1 MGKRHTKKVIMVLI
15 KTILEGTIHP
25 QETQIVHYFSYSI
38 KSYPSSTYETVLTT
52 AMGYGN
58 ELNFY
63 DIIIIHE

>member
-1 MGKRHTKKVIMVLI
+1 MGKRHSKKVIMVLI

-25 QETQIVHYFSYSI
+25 QIIHYFSYSI
-38 KSYPSSTYETVLTT
+38 KSYPSSTYKTVLTT